1 MVLSIKACTGKCLE
15 IHLGVMLKVVLGG
28 LHEDPLGGKEGR
40 KDAKIG
46 GMRRKGNPALE
57 KGRFKHTGKCRALRG
72 AIVLTEGLKSAT
84 KGTRNS
90 NAFVG
95 W

>member
-1 MVLSIKACTGKCLE
+1 MGKCLE
-15 IHLGVMLKVVLGG
+15 VRLGVMLKVVLGG
-28 LHEDPLGGKEGR
+28 LHGDPLGGKEGR

-46 GMRRKGNPALE
+46 SMRRKGSPALE
-57 KGRFKHTGKCRALRG
+57 KGCFKRIGQCRALRG
-72 AIVLTEGLKSAT
+72 AIVLTEGMKST
-84 KGTRNS
+84 IKRMRNL